1 MATYAVILPAAGS
14 SSRYGSNKLFATLAG
29 KLVLRHTLEAWQR
42 QTADCAAIVLATP
55 QGGKWTDIPPELE
68 RQLGQI
74 KNLRLIP
81 GGANRAQSVYNALQA
96 VPVEIEW
103 VAVHDAARP
112 LISDQLIATVF
123 AAAQKHGAAA
133 PALAVHL
140 TIKEADG
147 PLPAP
152 IKATVPRHR
161 LWAMQTPQ
169 FARRDALLNGFA
181 KCPIPLDQVTDDVQ
195 LLELAGHPAWLV
207 EGEQRNIKITT
218 PMDIRLAEIF
228 LAEQ

>member
-1 MATYAVILPAAGS
+1 MARYAVILPAAGS
-14 SSRYGSNKLFATLAG
+14 SSRYGSNKLFALLAG
-29 KLVLRHTLEAWQR
+29 KPVLQHTLEVWQW
-42 QTADCAAIVLATP
+42 QKAECALIVLATP
-55 QGGKWTDIPPELE
+55 PSGKWTDIPPELDQ
-68 RQLGQI
+68 QLGQN

-81 GGANRAQSVYNALQA
+81 GGACRAQSVYNALQA
-96 VPVEIEW
+96 VPEEIEW

-112 LISDQLIATVF
+112 LVSDQLIAAVF
-123 AAAQKHGAAA
+123 AAAQKYGAAA

-152 IKATVPRHR
+152 IQSTVPRHR

-169 FARRDALLNGFA
+169 FARRDALLDAFK
-181 KCPIPLDQVTDDVQ
+181 KCPIPLDQVTDDMQ

-207 EGEQRNIKITT
+207 EGEQQNIKITT
-218 PMDIRLAEIF
+218 PADIGLAEI
-228 LAEQ
+228 LLRQG

>member
-1 MATYAVILPAAGS
+1 MSKYAVILPAAGS
-14 SSRYGSNKLFATLAG
+14 SSRYGSNKLFAMLAG
-29 KLVLRHTLEAWQR
+29 KPVLQHTLEAWER
-42 QTADCAAIVLATP
+42 QQVNCAKIVLATP
-55 QGGKWTDIPPELE
+55 ANGKWTDIPQELD

-74 KNLRLIP
+74 KNIHFVS
-81 GGANRAQSVYNALQA
+81 GGATRAHSVYNALKS
-96 VPVEIEW
+96 VPKEIEW

-112 LISDQLIATVF
+112 LISDQLIAAVF

-169 FARRDALLNGFA
+169 FARRDALLDAFE

-195 LLELAGHPAWLV
+195 LLELAGRPAWLV
-207 EGEQRNIKITT
+207 DGEQRNIKITT
-218 PMDIRLAEIF
+218 PADIRLAEIF
-228 LAEQ
+228 MAER

>member
-1 MATYAVILPAAGS
+1 MAKYAVILPAAGS
-14 SSRYGSNKLFATLAG
+14 SSRYGANKLFAALAG
-29 KLVLRHTLEAWQR
+29 KPVLWHTLQAWQG
-42 QTADCAAIVLATP
+42 QADCAQIVLAMP
-55 QGGKWTDIPPELE
+55 ANGKWTDIPPELD
-68 RQLGQI
+68 RQFVQI
-74 KNLRLIP
+74 KNLRMIP

-96 VPVEIEW
+96 VPEDINW

-123 AAAQKHGAAA
+123 AAAQQHGAAA

-147 PLPAP
+147 PLPSQ
-152 IKATVPRHR
+152 IKSTVPRHR

-169 FARRDALLNGFA
+169 FARRDALLNAFA
-181 KCPIPLDQVTDDVQ
+181 NCPIPLDQVTDDVQ

-207 EGEQRNIKITT
+207 DGEQRNIKITT
-218 PMDIRLAEIF
+218 PADIRLAGIF
-228 LAEQ
+228 LAPS